1 MICPLDLWSLARVRT
16 PSFNSLLFCSAMNLS
31 RHVRL
36 HETEEYPEI
45 FFHCYIIN
53 MLPRERLWVV
63 EHVRT
68 QVLIQGA
75 DGQRLQ
81 EWMADD
87 VDIAL
92 SERSPCFDLNAQR
105 VVVGDIFFLRHQRVY
120 LYLVDGGA
128 DVGVCQQVVE
138 SLVIVQI

>member
-1 MICPLDLWSLARVRT
+1 
-16 PSFNSLLFCSAMNLS
+16 
-31 RHVRL
+31 
-36 HETEEYPEI
+36 
-45 FFHCYIIN
+45 

-138 SLVIVQI
+138 SLVIVHI

>member
-1 MICPLDLWSLARVRT
+1 MFDCPKQRNIQKSSFIATLLDGYQVALNY
-16 PSFNSLLFCSAMNLS
+16 PS
-31 RHVRL
+31 
-36 HETEEYPEI
+36 
-45 FFHCYIIN
+45 
-53 MLPRERLWVV
+53 
-63 EHVRT
+63 EHYLRGGFLVFR
-68 QVLIQGA
+68 
-75 DGQRLQ
+75 GQRLQ